1 MEDGVETNMTGKKI
15 ETADSED
22 TEDMSFIPELGKIS
36 WNRKYFRVLLK

>member
-15 ETADSED
+15 KTANSED
-22 TEDMSFIPELGKIS
+22 TGDMSFIPELGKVS